1 MSNAAPKNDWIA
13 MVRTMGVV
21 SLLSGVLIV
30 MAYEGT
36 AARIALNRQRATE
49 AAVFAVLPGAVQ
61 RATFSVGQD
70 SFTRVEG
77 QEAAGPKVYAG
88 FDAAGKLVGVAIQAS
103 AQGYQDTIRAL
114 YGYDP
119 ARECIIGLK
128 VLESKETPGLGDK
141 IATSEEFLRNFEAL
155 RAGVTGDGRALEHPI
170 ELSKRGM
177 KPEAWQIDGISG
189 ATISSK
195 AVARAL
201 NDSAQRIV
209 PLVKKH
215 VDQFT
220 VK

>member
-30 MAYEGT
+30 VAYEGT
-36 AARIALNRQRATE
+36 AARIALNKQRATE
-49 AAVFAVLPGAVQ
+49 EAVFAVLPGAVQ
-61 RATFSVGQD
+61 RATFAVGQD
-70 SFTRVEG
+70 TFTRIEG
-77 QEAAGPKVYAG
+77 QEATGPKVFAG
-88 FDAAGKLVGVAIQAS
+88 FDVSGKLMGVAIEAS

-119 ARECIIGLK
+119 VRQCIIGMK
-128 VLESKETPGLGDK
+128 VLENRETPGLGDK
-141 IATSEEFLRNFEAL
+141 IVTSPDFARNFDAL
-155 RAGVTGDGRALEHPI
+155 DVSVTGDGGALAHPI

-177 KPEAWQIDGISG
+177 TPEAWQIDGISG
-189 ATISSK
+189 ATVSSK

-201 NDSAQRIV
+201 NESAQQMV

-215 VDQFT
+215 LDQFT